1 MDIFGNFS
9 KLNGDRNKRFSKD
22 ITENDFNFIEA
33 NDAIQAKV
41 GEKESMN
48 FAIVSRA
55 MVFIIFCLLIFRL
68 FFVQVVTG
76 ESSQALAEGN
86 RIRPRLLEATRGIIS
101 DNNGVWLARNKPEF
115 ALALYPSDLPKDKG
129 EREKIY
135 SKVAELSGVSI
146 VTIRSQAEENGLFS
160 LNAVFLKE
168 DIPHDEAL
176 ILEKNIFG
184 LAGVKVAKLSSRE
197 YSTLPALS
205 HLIGYTGKVAKD
217 DLANGYYSSD
227 KIGKTGL
234 EYSYESDLKGK
245 HGVEQIEV
253 DSRGNLVRV
262 LAKEGRQEPIDG
274 LSLSLY
280 LDSNLQQ
287 ITADALSNGIAEAK
301 KNINPDVNAGV
312 AIVMDVNS
320 GGILSMVSTPAYDS
334 NLFTGKMDLAAYQ
347 SLIED
352 KSYPMLNRGISGTY
366 PAGSVIKIVMAS
378 AGLAEHVIE
387 RYTSF
392 NTPPEIKVGD
402 YIFPDWKDHSY
413 ESTNVERAIAES
425 NNVFFYSV
433 GGGFDKI
440 EGLGIERMKK
450 YWQLFGLG
458 EETGIDLP
466 SEASGLLPDPVWKK
480 KYKNEPWYIG
490 DTYHASIGQGYLLV
504 TPIQM
509 LRATAVIANGGKLLN
524 PQLVKKIIDGNGN
537 VIKEFGPRVERE
549 NFISEDIIK
558 VVQSG
563 MRMTVTQG
571 SARNM
576 ADLPVSIAAK
586 TGTAQFFNNQKT
598 HAWFECYAPYETPQ
612 IAVIVMVEGGGGG
625 NEIAAPVAKEILN
638 YYFTR

>member
-1 MDIFGNFS
+1 M
-9 KLNGDRNKRFSKD
+9 KGDKIKRFSKD
-22 ITENDFNFIEA
+22 IAEDDFNFTEA

-48 FAIVSRA
+48 FAVVSRA
-55 MVFIIFCLLIFRL
+55 MVFVIFCLLVFRL
-68 FFVQVVTG
+68 FIVQVVSG
-76 ESSQALAEGN
+76 DSSQALAEGN
-86 RIRPRLLEATRGIIS
+86 RIRPRLLEATRGIIT

-115 ALALYPSDLPKDKG
+115 ALVLYPSDLPKDKE

-135 SKVAELSGVSI
+135 KKVAELSGVLAE
-146 VTIRSQAEENGLFS
+146 TIKSQAEENGLFS

-197 YSTLPALS
+197 YSTLPGLS
-205 HLIGYTGKVAKD
+205 HLIGYTGKVTKD
-217 DLANGYYSSD
+217 DLLSGYYSSD
-227 KIGKTGL
+227 KIGKTGI

-262 LAKEGRQEPIDG
+262 LAKEGRQEPADG
-274 LSLSLY
+274 QSLSLY
-280 LDSNLQQ
+280 LDSNLQLV
-287 ITADALSNGIAEAK
+287 TANALSNGITEAK
-301 KNINPDVNAGV
+301 KNIGSDVNAGV

-320 GGILSMVSTPAYDS
+320 GGILSMVSAPAYDN
-334 NLFTGKMDLAAYQ
+334 NLFTGKMDPVAYQ
-347 SLIED
+347 NLISD
-352 KSYPMLNRGISGTY
+352 KSYPMLNRGIAGTY
-366 PAGSVIKIVMAS
+366 PPGSIVKIVMAS

-387 RYTSF
+387 QYTSF
-392 NTPPEIKVGD
+392 NTPAEIKIGD

-440 EGLGIERMKK
+440 DGLGIERMKK
-450 YWQLFGLG
+450 YWQLFGMG
-458 EETGIDLP
+458 EKTGIDLP
-466 SEASGLLPDPVWKK
+466 SEASGLLPDPAWKK
-480 KYKNEPWYIG
+480 KYKNESWYIG

-509 LRATAVIANGGKLLN
+509 LRATAVIANGGKLLS
-524 PQLVKKIIDGNGN
+524 PQLVKKIIDNEGN
-537 VIKEFGPRVERE
+537 VIQEFGPRIVKE
-549 NFISEDIIK
+549 NFLSVDVIDI
-558 VVQSG
+558 VQNG
-563 MRMTVTQG
+563 MRMAVTQG

-586 TGTAQFFNNQKT
+586 TGTAQFLNNQKT
-598 HAWFECYAPYETPQ
+598 HAWFECYAPYENPQ